1 MGSKAMDAKKQRYK
15 VHGTGNINKRSLS
28 MKKREV
34 YQLFIDFNLDFDEI
48 IKFRGYPL
56 NNNQIEMYLSDCINC
71 GYSYNWK
78 KINDA
83 ILKTSNY
90 KIAIANNSFF
100 VDFIFLQIKV
110 IELVQKQMNE
120 IFKKYPNAKQQLLFF
135 YDNHG
140 LNPFKLQKKIKK
152 LKNDQNKKKK
162 KKKFRVFLK
171 KKKKKKK
178 KK

>member
-1 MGSKAMDAKKQRYK
+1 MGSKAMDTKKQRYK
-15 VHGTGNINKRSLS
+15 VHGTGNINKWSLS

-34 YQLFIDFNLDFDEI
+34 YQLLIDFNLDFDEI

-56 NNNQIEMYLSDCINC
+56 NYNQIEMYLSDCINC

-90 KIAIANNSFF
+90 ATTSIANNSFF

-120 IFKKYPNAKQQLLFF
+120 IFKKYPNAKKQLLIF

-140 LNPFKLQKKIKK
+140 LNPFKLQKK
-152 LKNDQNKKKK
+152 KKKK
-162 KKKFRVFLK
+162 KKNREFFSK

-178 KK
+178 KKS